1 MKLMG
6 RHDGYDKSVSDG
18 DTTEASNVSLG
29 QILNQRRAI
38 VYSSDTTTAPKKQ
51 SGKRKKFAFT
61 GLSVF
66 LAKQARR
73 KKKKRIT
80 S

>member
-38 VYSSDTTTAPKKQ
+38 VYSSDTTNCSQETI
-51 SGKRKKFAFT
+51 RKEEEICLHWT
-61 GLSVF
+61 LSF
-66 LAKQARR
+66 LG
-73 KKKKRIT
+73 
-80 S
+80 